1 MRRLTPVARN
11 LLFLVTGEVS
21 GRFLTFVGT
30 VYLARTLGSE
40 GFGTLSFAVVLVT
53 YLSFAVVFG
62 LDQVGGREVA
72 RNPRARTAYVAG
84 IVTLRG
90 HLAVAVYAMLTL
102 VVLAVPATGLPARVV
117 LTQGLVLF
125 ALAGNLSWA
134 FQGLEWMG
142 GYALAVSLGQLVFA
156 ATALEFVEGP
166 KDVGRA
172 PLCYL
177 AGEAT
182 ATILLLIQFVRRF
195 GISAPLRDRALWL
208 ASLGEGAPFL
218 MSRLVRT
225 IGVTFDVFALK
236 LYLGDTAVGL
246 YGAASRIALF
256 VLGVAVLYFV
266 NVTPAL
272 ARAALAEPAWLQSLF
287 AKSLRL
293 SAIAAVPIGIGG
305 AIVGPA
311 LVTMLFGPTYAGAGT
326 ALRLL
331 LLGVAVTLVSQNYR
345 ILLVATGHQR
355 AEMGI
360 VSASAV
366 LTIILN
372 VLLVP
377 QLGLAGAGIAFLASE
392 MLLLALA
399 LGAIRLLVGMTDGLR
414 HLVRPLA
421 ASITMA
427 GVLLAMTSVPLV
439 ARLSAAALTYGA
451 AVLAL
456 RGTTLAELRDL
467 FVIRRHLPPAPGGQ

>member
-1 MRRLTPVARN
+1 MARN
-11 LLFLVTGEVS
+11 LLFLVAGEVS

-30 VYLARTLGSE
+30 VYLARTLGAE
-40 GFGTLSFAVVLVT
+40 GFGALSLAVVLVT
-53 YLSFAVVFG
+53 YLSFGVHFG

-72 RNPRARTAYVAG
+72 RNPRARTAYAAG

-90 HLAVAVYAMLTL
+90 LLAVVVYAMLTL
-102 VVLAVPATGLPARVV
+102 VVFAVPRTWFAARVV

-125 ALAGNLSWA
+125 ALAANLSWA

-142 GYALAVSLGQLVFA
+142 GYALAASLGQVVFVA
-156 ATALEFVEGP
+156 AALEFVKGP

-177 AGEAT
+177 AGEAM

-195 GISAPLRDRALWL
+195 GLSFPLRDRAWL
-208 ASLGEGAPFL
+208 VSLGEGLPFL

-246 YGAASRIALF
+246 YGAASRIALS

-272 ARAALAEPAWLQSLF
+272 ARVALTEPAWLQSLF
-287 AKSLRL
+287 TKSLRL

-311 LVTMLFGPTYAGAGT
+311 IVTMLFGPAYAGAGT

-331 LLGVAVTLVSQNYR
+331 LVGVSVTLVSQNYR
-345 ILLVATGHQR
+345 ILLVASSHQR
-355 AEMGI
+355 AEMAI

-392 MLLLALA
+392 MLLLALG
-399 LGAIRLLVGMTDGLR
+399 LGAVRFLVGMEDGLR

-421 ASITMA
+421 ASIIMA
-427 GVLLAMTSVPLV
+427 VVLLATTSVPLV
-439 ARLSAAALTYGA
+439 ARLSAAALAYGA

-467 FVIRRHLPPAPGGQ
+467 FVVRRHLPPAPGGE